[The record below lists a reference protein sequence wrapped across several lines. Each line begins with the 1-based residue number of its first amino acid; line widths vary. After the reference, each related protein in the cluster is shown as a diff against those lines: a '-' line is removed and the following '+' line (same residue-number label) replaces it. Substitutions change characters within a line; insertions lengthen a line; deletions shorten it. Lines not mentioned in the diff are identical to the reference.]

1 MLGAGHSN
9 GPPSASSLLHG
20 RWPLPKGELS
30 NSRPTGPELALQ
42 LPLYLDS
49 HPPGQCPPALT
60 TQGQVLD
67 HEVDSHTPQS
77 PEIIHTIRPSACS
90 PNVIGP
96 ASVPHSPSAS
106 REAWVL
112 PQVFPWCGRPSSEN
126 CKKKKTGL
134 LASLCLTFSISMP

>member
-1 MLGAGHSN
+1 MSEGGI
-9 GPPSASSLLHG
+9 
-20 RWPLPKGELS
+20 RI
-30 NSRPTGPELALQ
+30 
-42 LPLYLDS
+42 LD
-49 HPPGQCPPALT
+49 G
-60 TQGQVLD
+60 
-67 HEVDSHTPQS
+67 HTPKS

-126 CKKKKTGL
+126 CKEKKLAYCPGL
-134 LASLCLTFSISMP
+134 LASLCLTFSISMPWF